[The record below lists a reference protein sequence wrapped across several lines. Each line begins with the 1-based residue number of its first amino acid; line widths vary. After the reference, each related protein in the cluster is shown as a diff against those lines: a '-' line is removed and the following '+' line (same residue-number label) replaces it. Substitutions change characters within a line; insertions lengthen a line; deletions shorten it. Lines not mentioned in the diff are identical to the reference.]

1 MKRIV
6 TLLALMLP
14 LFAHAGIDEGL
25 EAASSGNYAKAVA
38 EIKPLADKGDVLAQ
52 YYMGYFNHY
61 GYLTGKPDHVEAAK
75 WFHKAAEQGEPRAQ
89 NYLGMIYEKGDGV
102 KQDPV
107 VAHMWRSIS
116 AANPKAAY
124 RDSLYTLKSLQEL
137 ERKMQPEQIAK
148 AREMAAAWKP
158 KN

>member
-1 MKRIV
+1 MKS
-6 TLLALMLP
+6 LLAAIALAVP
-14 LFAHAGIDEGL
+14 LWVYAGIDEGL

-61 GYLTGKPDHVEAAK
+61 GYLTGKPDHEAAAK

-102 KQDPV
+102 KKDPV
-107 VAHMWRSIS
+107 AAHMWRSIS

-137 ERKMQPEQIAK
+137 ERKMEPEQVAK
-148 AREMAAAWKP
+148 AKEMAAAWKP

>member
-1 MKRIV
+1 MKSLIAAIA
-6 TLLALMLP
+6 LAVP
-14 LFAHAGIDEGL
+14 LWVHAGIDEGL

-61 GYLTGKPDHVEAAK
+61 GYLTGKPDPEEASK

-89 NYLGMIYEKGDGV
+89 NYLGMIYEKGAGV

-107 VAHMWRSIS
+107 AAHMWRSIS

-137 ERKMQPEQIAK
+137 ERKMQPEQVAK
-148 AREMAAAWKP
+148 AKEMAAAWKP